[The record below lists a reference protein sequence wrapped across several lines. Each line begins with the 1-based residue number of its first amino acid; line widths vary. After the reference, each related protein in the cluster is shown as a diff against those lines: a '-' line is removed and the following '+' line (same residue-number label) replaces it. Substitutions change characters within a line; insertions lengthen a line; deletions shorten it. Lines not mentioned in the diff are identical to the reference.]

1 MPRPNSRPI
10 DFPPP
15 LEENSVGTPGVEVA
29 PTGMTN
35 FYRCMELLIRKQQDK
50 MLNLET
56 QLYGFDCCIWNPMF
70 RETQYDEEAQDF
82 SYNITPDIEGRFLIS
97 GLIQYLSFGAK
108 DQWSGGGN
116 QAIILHYPQ
125 PSLLDLHED
134 AKIIVHDVDRQHSF
148 KTKFLRKIVLQF
160 TELRKEYQLIPY
172 N

>member
-1 MPRPNSRPI
+1 M
-10 DFPPP
+10 
-15 LEENSVGTPGVEVA
+15 
-29 PTGMTN
+29 
-35 FYRCMELLIRKQQDK
+35 
-50 MLNLET
+50 
-56 QLYGFDCCIWNPMF
+56 
-70 RETQYDEEAQDF
+70 
-82 SYNITPDIEGRFLIS
+82 IS